1 MTNCI
6 TQLWLRKLLPFTVSL
21 FYQKPYAF
29 VNCRLFQTPGIFM
42 RKYGPFPCR
51 MTNFT
56 GVPSI
61 LKAHHH
67 FPDHTSIPKTPVSGQ
82 TTLPPATH
90 LHPFEFPCISLYHK
104 SRRAHCLK
112 SPQLTFVTASES
124 AVRLP
129 HTGIRAEYMLLKR
142 YVCISCIICKL
153 SCSLII
159 LRPKCGI
166 AAALAPGRNP
176 DPFPY

>member
-82 TTLPPATH
+82 TTLPPTTH

-112 SPQLTFVTASES
+112 RPTADFCNSVRIGGSPA
-124 AVRLP
+124 P
-129 HTGIRAEYMLLKR
+129 HRYQGRIYVVKKVCLHILYHLQALLFFNHSPAQMR
-142 YVCISCIICKL
+142 HC
-153 SCSLII
+153 CSFGSGSK
-159 LRPKCGI
+159 P
-166 AAALAPGRNP
+166 
-176 DPFPY
+176 